1 MKRSTASPA
10 TTALWYGYGI
20 RVPRLISCDRMEDK
34 QKFLSPDLAH
44 RFAAIDVGTN
54 SIRLV
59 VAEALREGHYRV
71 LTEEKEAARLGKDL
85 SSTGRLNPAAVERSL
100 EALRRMKQIAVGYQ
114 VRELRVIG
122 TCAIREA
129 KDGADFCRRA
139 KQEIDLDIEVISAE
153 QEALLAFHSVARNFH
168 LDGKDV
174 AVADIGGGSTEIILA
189 SAEMIEDICT
199 TPLGAVRMTDVYA
212 GGEEFSPQSYDR
224 MVAGIDRE
232 LRKHTKGV
240 IMTPHVLIGSGGTF
254 TTLAEMV
261 MAGKGQMGLPLRGY
275 EITHA
280 EIGHLLDRL
289 RKMPAKA
296 RRNLPGLSPD
306 RVDII
311 VAGVTIID
319 RIMRRLK
326 VNRLQIHD
334 RGVRDG
340 LLLSMI
346 DNSLGAARQDPHDQ
360 EAAIE
365 RFAAGC
371 GCAVGHSRQE
381 SLLAGMIFVQLAEE
395 LGVSAEDRRLLEAA
409 AKLQDVGYLINYEK
423 HHKHSYH
430 LILNSRLPGFQPH
443 ELELIANIA
452 RYHRGKEP
460 KKKHDNFSRLSV
472 KDQQRVR
479 YLAGILRFAGGL
491 DRSNT
496 QQIKSLSIAL
506 DDDDAT
512 LHVLADEH
520 TEDDIWAALRRAEP
534 LEKALGRRIV
544 IEWHPTD
551 ASPTAK
557 NKNGKR
563 PAADGRADSAAA
575 ERKAR
580 AR

>member
-1 MKRSTASPA
+1 
-10 TTALWYGYGI
+10 
-20 RVPRLISCDRMEDK
+20 MEDK
-34 QKFLSPDLAH
+34 QIFLSPDLAH
-44 RFAAIDVGTN
+44 RLAAIDVGTN

-71 LTEEKEAARLGKDL
+71 LTEEKESARLGKDL

-114 VRELRVIG
+114 IRELRVIG
-122 TCAIREA
+122 TCAVREA
-129 KDGADFCRRA
+129 EDGADFCRRA
-139 KQEIDLDIEVISAE
+139 KQEIDLDIEIISAE
-153 QEALLAFHSVARNFH
+153 QEALLAFRSVARSFP
-168 LDGKDV
+168 LEGKDV

-189 SAEMIEDICT
+189 AGGMIEDICA
-199 TPLGAVRMTDVYA
+199 TPLGAVRMTDIYA
-212 GGEEFSPQSYDR
+212 GGEEFTPQSYER
-224 MVAGIDRE
+224 MAAGIDRE
-232 LRKHTKGV
+232 LRKHTKAV
-240 IMTPHVLIGSGGTF
+240 IMAPHLLIGSGGTF
-254 TTLAEMV
+254 TSLAEMII
-261 MAGKGQMGLPLRGY
+261 ASKGQTGLPLRGY

-280 EIGHLLDRL
+280 EVGHLLDRL

-306 RVDII
+306 RADII
-311 VAGVTIID
+311 VAGVTIVD
-319 RIMRRLK
+319 RVMRRFK

-346 DNSLGAARQDPHDQ
+346 DHSLGATGADPHDQ
-360 EAAIE
+360 QAAIE

-371 GCAVGHSRQE
+371 GCDIKHSRQTAR
-381 SLLAGMIFVQLAEE
+381 LAGLMFEQLAEE
-395 LGVSAEDRRLLEAA
+395 LGLAADDRRLLEAA
-409 AKLQDVGYLINYEK
+409 AHLQDVGYLINYEK

-460 KKKHDNFSRLSV
+460 KKKHENFSRLSP

-479 YLAGILRFAGGL
+479 SLAAVLRFAGGL

-496 QQIKSLSIAL
+496 QQVQTLEMTL
-506 DDDDAT
+506 GEDDA
-512 LHVLADEH
+512 VLCVVSAEH
-520 TEDDIWAALRRAEP
+520 PEVDLWAARRRAEP
-534 LEKALGRRIV
+534 LEKALGRTLTLQWRPP
-544 IEWHPTD
+544 EQPP
-551 ASPTAK
+551 S
-557 NKNGKR
+557 GKR
-563 PAADGRADSAAA
+563 KSAKQGEPSGNHREGKNA
-575 ERKAR
+575 EQAEGKAR

>member
-1 MKRSTASPA
+1 
-10 TTALWYGYGI
+10 
-20 RVPRLISCDRMEDK
+20 MEDK
-34 QKFLSPDLAH
+34 QIFLSPDLAH
-44 RFAAIDVGTN
+44 RLAAIDVGTN

-71 LTEEKEAARLGKDL
+71 LTEEKESARLGKDL

-114 VRELRVIG
+114 IRELRVIG
-122 TCAIREA
+122 TCAVREA
-129 KDGADFCRRA
+129 EDGAEFCRRA
-139 KQEIDLDIEVISAE
+139 KQEIDVDIEIISAE
-153 QEALLAFHSVARNFH
+153 QEARLAFRSVARSFP
-168 LDGKDV
+168 LEGKDV

-189 SAEMIEDICT
+189 AGGMIDDICA

-212 GGEEFSPQSYDR
+212 GGDEFTPQSYDR

-232 LRKHTKGV
+232 LRKQTKAV
-240 IMTPHVLIGSGGTF
+240 IMMPHLLIGSGGTF
-254 TTLAEMV
+254 TSLAEM
-261 MAGKGQMGLPLRGY
+261 MIASKGQTGLPLRGY

-280 EIGHLLDRL
+280 EVGHLLDRL

-306 RVDII
+306 RADII
-311 VAGVTIID
+311 VAGVTIVD
-319 RIMRRLK
+319 RVMRRFK

-340 LLLSMI
+340 LLLTMI
-346 DNSLGAARQDPHDQ
+346 DQSLGATGADPHDQ
-360 EAAIE
+360 QAAIE

-371 GCAVGHSRQE
+371 GCDLKHSRQTAR
-381 SLLAGMIFVQLAEE
+381 LAGLMFEQLAEE
-395 LGVSAEDRRLLEAA
+395 LGLAADDRRLLEAA
-409 AKLQDVGYLINYEK
+409 AQLEDVGYLINYDK

-443 ELELIANIA
+443 ELELIANVA

-460 KKKHDNFSRLSV
+460 KKKHENFSRLSP

-479 YLAGILRFAGGL
+479 SLAAMLRFAGGL

-496 QQIKSLSIAL
+496 QQVQTLEITLGE
-506 DDDDAT
+506 DDA
-512 LHVLADEH
+512 VLCVVSAEH
-520 TEDDIWAALRRAEP
+520 PEVDLWAARRRAEP
-534 LEKALGRRIV
+534 LEKALGRTLILQWRPP
-544 IEWHPTD
+544 ERPP
-551 ASPTAK
+551 S
-557 NKNGKR
+557 GKR
-563 PAADGRADSAAA
+563 KPAKQSEPNGNHREGQGASET